1 MQKSGEKLYEP
12 QVFKKKQKEKE
23 MTNIIISD
31 SDIKAEVKG
40 KKEDEGF
47 FDMLMQEKRRRRHKK
62 KCNPYLSRNFPLV
75 FDDKKHFHD
84 LRFSM
89 RVFTVLN
96 IFSKINVNFN

>member
-1 MQKSGEKLYEP
+1 VKNYQSRKSS
-12 QVFKKKQKEKE
+12 KKQKGKE
-23 MTNIIISD
+23 MTNILISD

-89 RVFTVLN
+89 RVFTMLN